1 MQQQNKRSER
11 EAKSFKRAQHNLDN
25 ESYQNKRSEREAKS
39 FKRAQHNLDNE
50 NYQKMPKTVFKLQTN
65 IKYDIP
71 LILARIPA
79 GFPSPAEDY
88 VEQKLDL
95 NQYLIK
101 HPSATFF
108 VRADGESMTG
118 AGINSGD
125 MLIVDRAT
133 KAANNSVVL
142 AVINGDFTIK
152 RIRKVG
158 EKIFLIP
165 ENPNF
170 KPIEITADMEF
181 EIWGTVL
188 HVIRSM

>member
-1 MQQQNKRSER
+1 MATQQQNR
-11 EAKSFKRAQHNLDN
+11 L
-25 ESYQNKRSEREAKS
+25 
-39 FKRAQHNLDNE
+39 
-50 NYQKMPKTVFKLQTN
+50 PKNFFKLQANTR
-65 IKYDIP
+65 YEIP
-71 LILARIPA
+71 LILARISA

-95 NQYLIK
+95 NQHLIK
-101 HPSATFF
+101 HPAATFF
-108 VRADGESMTG
+108 VRADGESMVG

-133 KAANNSVVL
+133 AASNNSVVL
-142 AVINGDFTIK
+142 AVINGEFTIK

-158 EKIFLIP
+158 SKILLVP

-170 KPIEITADMEF
+170 KPIEITQDMEF
-181 EIWGTVL
+181 EVWGTVL

>member
-1 MQQQNKRSER
+1 MAIQK
-11 EAKSFKRAQHNLDN
+11 
-25 ESYQNKRSEREAKS
+25 
-39 FKRAQHNLDNE
+39 
-50 NYQKMPKTVFKLQTN
+50 QKMPRSTFRSQADVSYN
-65 IKYDIP
+65 IP
-71 LILARIPA
+71 LILEHMPA

-101 HPSATFF
+101 HPAATFF
-108 VRADGESMTG
+108 VRADGESMIG

-125 MLIVDRAT
+125 LLVVDRAT
-133 KAANNSVVL
+133 AATNNAVVL
-142 AVINGDFTIK
+142 AILNGEFTIK

-158 EKIFLIP
+158 DKLFLIP
-165 ENPNF
+165 ENPSF
-170 KPIEITADMEF
+170 KPIEITQDMDF